1 MVSLSYSRTGL
12 FSCPLNRGLGP
23 IRTLELPP
31 TRDLNQATWVRR
43 RNSACRHQP
52 RYFPRELSPN
62 NSRLGPTASSPSARG
77 QAPERCCVPLGGSR
91 GVPQYAVGYVGELHR
106 IVHMYVGAT
115 NLSLPPC
122 RAQEECTHQSITGR
136 QALRV
141 FQNLDYSSS
150 LFIFEPSFLVNPSLS
165 KVGLNL
171 TAGRFLLHT
180 SQTPRKCSVRP
191 PPLNPLLSQG
201 CLSQLSTFAGS
212 RQIMLF
218 SSATAVPSKVENSPY
233 LGYIIR
239 ISPALEI

>member
-1 MVSLSYSRTGL
+1 
-12 FSCPLNRGLGP
+12 
-23 IRTLELPP
+23 
-31 TRDLNQATWVRR
+31 
-43 RNSACRHQP
+43 
-52 RYFPRELSPN
+52 
-62 NSRLGPTASSPSARG
+62 
-77 QAPERCCVPLGGSR
+77 
-91 GVPQYAVGYVGELHR
+91 
-106 IVHMYVGAT
+106 MYVGAT

-150 LFIFEPSFLVNPSLS
+150 PSFHLRAFFSRKPLLLQGRSY
-165 KVGLNL
+165 L

-233 LGYIIR
+233 LGHIIR